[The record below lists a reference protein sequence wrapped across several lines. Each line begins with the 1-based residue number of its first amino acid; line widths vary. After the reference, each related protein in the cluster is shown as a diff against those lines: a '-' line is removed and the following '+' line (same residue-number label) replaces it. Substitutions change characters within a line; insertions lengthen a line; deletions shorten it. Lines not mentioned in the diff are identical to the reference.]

1 MFSTQ
6 PTRPLFQ
13 SLTNLSSRQDG
24 SHFQLGNEDAM
35 SKEPAKDFGAITD
48 DYTFFETHATES
60 EADVRAYATQLVAL
74 SPDGE
79 TIRMLDFGCG
89 SGSFTVR
96 FLKQAGWQP
105 ERLKLTLVEPAESVR
120 PLAVERLKGFTTTA
134 ISDSAALP
142 EGLFGCFDL
151 VLANHVFYYVP
162 DLKDILQRL
171 ISSLSPSGVFL
182 TAIAGYTNALIEF
195 WITGFG
201 LIGREIPYN
210 TSEDVETALR
220 DLGANYQKQQ
230 VPYEVKFQDTHEN
243 RMRMIRFLLADHLRE
258 MPHEPLLNLFDKY
271 SHAGQIEYHLVCN
284 HYTLRAA
291 ENRR

>member
-1 MFSTQ
+1 MNT
-6 PTRPLFQ
+6 
-13 SLTNLSSRQDG
+13 D
-24 SHFQLGNEDAM
+24 
-35 SKEPAKDFGAITD
+35 PAKDFGAIAD

-60 EADVRAYATQLVAL
+60 EADVRAYATHLAGL
-74 SPDGE
+74 SPDGG
-79 TIRMLDFGCG
+79 TVRMLDFGCG

-96 FLKQAGWQP
+96 FLKQSCWPP
-105 ERLKLTLVEPAESVR
+105 ERLKLTLVEPVESIRALV
-120 PLAVERLKGFTTTA
+120 VERSQGFTSTA
-134 ISDSAALP
+134 ISDSATLP
-142 EGLFGCFDL
+142 EGLFNCFDL

-162 DLKDILQRL
+162 DLANTVQRL
-171 ISSLSPSGVFL
+171 MSSLSPRGVFL

-220 DLGANYQKQQ
+220 DLGATYQKQQ

-243 RMRMIRFLLADHLRE
+243 RMRMIRFLLADHLRD
-258 MPHEPLLNLFDKY
+258 MPHEPLLDLFDKY
-271 SHAGQIEYHLVCN
+271 SHAGQIEYHLVCD
-284 HYTLRAA
+284 HYTLRAS

>member
-1 MFSTQ
+1 M
-6 PTRPLFQ
+6 
-13 SLTNLSSRQDG
+13 N
-24 SHFQLGNEDAM
+24 
-35 SKEPAKDFGAITD
+35 KEPAKDFGAIAD
-48 DYTFFETHATES
+48 DYAFFETHATEA
-60 EADVRAYATQLVAL
+60 EADVRAYATQLAGL
-74 SPDGE
+74 SPDGG
-79 TIRMLDFGCG
+79 TVRRLDFGCG
-89 SGSFTVR
+89 SGSFTAR
-96 FLKQAGWQP
+96 FLERAGWAP

-120 PLAVERLKGFTTTA
+120 PLAVESLKGFATTA
-134 ISDSAALP
+134 ISDSATLP
-142 EGLFGCFDL
+142 EGLFGCIDL

-162 DLKDILQRL
+162 DLKDNLQRL
-171 ISSLSPSGVFL
+171 IRSLSPSGILL

-243 RMRMIRFLLADHLRE
+243 RMRMIRFLLADHLGD
-258 MPHEPLLNLFDKY
+258 MPLSPLLDLFDKY
-271 SHAGQIEYHLVCN
+271 SHAGQIEFHLVCV
-284 HYTLRAA
+284 HYMLRAS